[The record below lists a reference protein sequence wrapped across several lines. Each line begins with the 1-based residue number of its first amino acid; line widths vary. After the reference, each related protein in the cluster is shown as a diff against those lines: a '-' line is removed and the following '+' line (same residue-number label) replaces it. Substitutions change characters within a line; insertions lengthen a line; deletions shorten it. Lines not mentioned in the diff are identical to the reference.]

1 MKKRILSILLAVA
14 LLLSVGVVP
23 ARAADSC
30 VSVKADAATTAE
42 VVAGDLL
49 EIPLGDIFRDSDG
62 HSLTYTL
69 VNAAQFGTQTKVG
82 GSTLYV
88 SEKDPGTYEPKI
100 KATCSGGKSVTA
112 TLTVTVKPA
121 PHGLDAQYNYDES
134 PAKEVTV
141 YVTISNDGVFPFGES
156 FGKFPANLICF
167 FRRNFSRLE

>member
-121 PHGLDAQYNYDES
+121 PPRPGRPVQLRRVPRQGGHGLCDHLQ
-134 PAKEVTV
+134 
-141 YVTISNDGVFPFGES
+141 
-156 FGKFPANLICF
+156 
-167 FRRNFSRLE
+167 RRRAHQGA